1 MPKKTIIIKVEHLN
15 VPPTP
20 LKTFSV
26 PTRHLYFRECISAT
40 ALTLTLR
47 KTHYPSKNTIFLPPL
62 SKGGGLTARHKLLL
76 CCFLLAICP
85 LFLYCKLFCRQDG
98 GIALHHRP
106 FQNRTIPRKRGGSV
120 ARSSRANYGGDC
132 SCLEVVSL
140 IPLVLFLF
148 HIDRCTHSNSEP
160 EKCYLAKRT
169 IGSLLS

>member
-1 MPKKTIIIKVEHLN
+1 MEINKYKANIYADFTILSF
-15 VPPTP
+15 PRPTTHSP
-20 LKTFSV
+20 LKS
-26 PTRHLYFRECISAT
+26 T
-40 ALTLTLR
+40 ATLTPEPTLP
-47 KTHYPSKNTIFLPPL
+47 KPHYHSLSTTFLPPL